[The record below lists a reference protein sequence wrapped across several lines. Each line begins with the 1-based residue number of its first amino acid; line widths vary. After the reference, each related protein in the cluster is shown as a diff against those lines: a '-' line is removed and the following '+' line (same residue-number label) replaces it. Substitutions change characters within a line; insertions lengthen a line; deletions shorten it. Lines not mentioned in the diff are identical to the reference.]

1 MKDNKKQ
8 FAEDMIVSTVMSFVS
23 KYPQVNSLEL
33 CIERYRELKNKE
45 LYGSLKTE
53 KIKLENLLRAIR
65 RYSKNYATVTKDEVF
80 SLFNEGLLKAEKLK
94 VEEER
99 RQENK
104 IMEIPIEMMREI
116 EKKYPD
122 ISLERVIELLNI
134 GFSKAQEE
142 MIKELHEE
150 EKE

>member
-1 MKDNKKQ
+1 MPIPSDIKQ
-8 FAEDMIVSTVMSFVS
+8 
-23 KYPQVNSLEL
+23 
-33 CIERYRELKNKE
+33 
-45 LYGSLKTE
+45 
-53 KIKLENLLRAIR
+53 R
-65 RYSKNYATVTKDEVF
+65 R
-80 SLFNEGLLKAEKLK
+80 LKAEKLK

>member
-8 FAEDMIVSTVMSFVS
+8 FAENMILSTVMSFVS

-33 CIERYRELKNKE
+33 CIDRYRELKDKE

-65 RYSKNYATVTKDEVF
+65 RYSKNYVTVTRDEVF
-80 SLFNEGLLKAEKLK
+80 SLFNRGSLKAEELK

-99 RQENK
+99 RREDK
-104 IMEIPIEMMREI
+104 IIDISREMTKEI
-116 EKKYPD
+116 KKRYPD
-122 ISLERVIELLNI
+122 ISIERIIELLNI

-142 MIKELHEE
+142 MSKEGNEE
-150 EKE
+150 VK

>member
-33 CIERYRELKNKE
+33 CIERYRELKNQE